1 MEILG
6 YDFQRKQEDYVTL
19 ADVTHIDFYSFLLP
33 NDYEDGMNLED
44 LNEIMRV
51 RWFLFMEDKS
61 PKVNWK
67 KKMNFYF

>member
-1 MEILG
+1 MG

-51 RWFLFMEDKS
+51 R
-61 PKVNWK
+61 
-67 KKMNFYF
+67 